1 MVSRR
6 IDGISGVLLLI
17 VSIAMLVATFS
28 FQTMTEARIGS
39 DFMPRVVAGLLAA
52 MSLILI
58 VSAYR
63 KRGGSA
69 EECITATTEEELDD
83 DSKSYRTVIY
93 SVLLMVGYLA
103 LMPFIG
109 FLVTTAVFLFLKMWL
124 FSDKSKKKFVIFIA
138 ISIIASAVTY
148 FVFRSIFYVMLPVG
162 ILG

>member
-39 DFMPRVVAGLLAA
+39 DFMPRVIAGLLAA

-63 KRGGSA
+63 KRGGST
-69 EECITATTEEELDD
+69 EECVTTATEEELED
-83 DSKSYRTVIY
+83 DSKNYRTVIY

-124 FSDKSKKKFVIFIA
+124 FSDKSKKKFMIFIT